1 MFAEITRNKMNRH
14 TLFFSRWMAA
24 TVCCALLACSGIVA
38 NAGTDL
44 DLDGVLREVHK
55 KIADKEQFKAIKQKR
70 IDTIKEQIIRQ
81 EKDGRDAIDE
91 YNALIGEY
99 FSYSSDSTEY
109 YLRKIL
115 PLCLARGD
123 KEGYIRNLLLIA
135 WNNAQNGKWIETQEI
150 IRSIKREDLV
160 SNDLLERYYNTLWSF
175 YNNYCSLNPQS
186 PRFNEMRVAYRDS
199 MMMYCD
205 RNSETY
211 TYACYEKRLEEKKYH
226 EAEALIHPLFEEKS
240 PNRGRAA
247 YCLACIYKEE
257 GRLQEAIYH
266 LAYAS
271 AIDLKNGVMDNK
283 DIYELGLLLYNEGD
297 IDLAYE
303 CINSSLEDALVY
315 NSNARINRI
324 SNDLPVIKD
333 SYMGKIKKEKSRASL
348 LAWLSTVTAILL
360 ACLTAFTLYQLRII
374 RRSRRL
380 LKRTNE
386 KLLQLNEE
394 IQRKN
399 SELDCINVNL
409 TESNAIKDKYIVEF
423 LVNCSEYIDKL
434 NAYRFSL
441 LKIANAGKYTELT
454 STLRSSSYTDA
465 EIHTLMKNFDTVFL
479 SLVPEFVPGVNQL
492 LKAEARFDEG
502 QFGLN
507 TELRILA
514 LIRIGI
520 TDSVLISRFLRY
532 SVSTI
537 YNYRVK
543 MRNNSLGE
551 RDEFERKV
559 TQIGKISG

>member
-1 MFAEITRNKMNRH
+1 MFAEITRYKMNRH

-24 TVCCALLACSGIVA
+24 TVCCVLLACSGHLA
-38 NAGTDL
+38 NAGAPFDI
-44 DLDGVLREVHK
+44 DGILREVHE
-55 KIADKEQFKAIKQKR
+55 KIADKEQYKAIKEKR
-70 IDTIKEQIIRQ
+70 IDAIKEQIIRQ
-81 EKDGRDAIDE
+81 EKDGKDAIDE

-150 IRSIKREDLV
+150 IKNIKREDLV
-160 SNDLLERYYNTLWSF
+160 NNDLLERYYNTLWSF

-211 TYACYEKRLEEKKYH
+211 TYACYEKRLEEKKYF
-226 EAEALIHPLFEEKS
+226 EAEALIHPLFEEKN

-257 GRLQEAIYH
+257 GRLKEAIFH

-271 AIDLKNGVMDNK
+271 AIDIKNSVMDNK
-283 DIYELGLLLYNEGD
+283 AIYELGLMLYNEGD

-333 SYMGKIKKEKSRASL
+333 SYMAKIKKEKSRASL

-399 SELDCINVNL
+399 SELDCINVSL

-551 RDEFERKV
+551 RDEFEKKV